1 MPNSQDKWPGDFR
14 EWEYRAIAESARDA
28 AKKIMKSGNRITKDT
43 LIVYADKQARVA
55 RDPFERALREQGAQI
70 PKSRYFINYSWRDE
84 PFKRSFTK
92 TKQLEEAVSKR
103 FKELRGKKRFR
114 NVVIVD
120 FYTAAGGSLA
130 KLKKAFESVT
140 RKPVATLTVTAEHKL
155 LFNPD
160 FIGSS
165 RMIPPKP
172 GNSYYPIQ
180 DLPPEKFSR
189 TVRKKARELLIDRK
203 ITHDPLPLKVVG
215 YRQGAERYRGYLAGI
230 DRAFSTIPEPK
241 VGFISKIV
249 QKRKKGPRHP

>member
-1 MPNSQDKWPGDFR
+1 MPKSHDKWPGDFK
-14 EWEYRAIAESARDA
+14 EWEYRAIAESARDV
-28 AKKIMKSGNRITKDT
+28 AKKIMKSGSRITKDT

-55 RDPFERALREQGAQI
+55 RDPFERALKEQGAQI
-70 PKSRYFINYSWRDE
+70 PKNRYFINYSWRDE
-84 PFKRSFTK
+84 PFKSSFTK
-92 TKQLEEAVSKR
+92 TKQLEEVISKK
-103 FKELRGKKRFR
+103 FKEAGGKKRFR

-130 KLKKAFESVT
+130 KLKKAFESAT
-140 RKPVATLTVTAEHKL
+140 KKPVATLTVTAEHKL

-172 GNSYYPIQ
+172 GNSYYPIE
-180 DLPPEKFSR
+180 DLPPQKFSR

-203 ITHDPLPLKVVG
+203 ITHNPLPLKVVG

-230 DRAFSTIPEPK
+230 DRAFSTTPEPK
-241 VGFISKIV
+241 TGLVERLR
-249 QKRKKGPRHP
+249 RKKAPRYP